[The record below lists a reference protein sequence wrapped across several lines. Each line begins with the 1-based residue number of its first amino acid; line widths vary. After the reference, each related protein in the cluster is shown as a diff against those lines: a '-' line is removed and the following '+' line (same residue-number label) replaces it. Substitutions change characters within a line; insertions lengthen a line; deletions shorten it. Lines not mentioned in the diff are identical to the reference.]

1 MNIISRIHRF
11 IPRRCCAEL
20 KAICYSHTIG
30 DNNKKVEAIREVLT
44 RYEIPFAELSP
55 GTNRYG
61 IKIDGYVFKIAMDK
75 DGIRDNRIEF
85 AMSEEIQPYVS
96 KTYECNDILIVSEY
110 VTHMSKEEFQA
121 NEEVIK
127 GILSQLAP
135 SYIFGD
141 IGYTLKN
148 YVNWG
153 YRANGELVILDYGYI
168 YRIMG
173 QEARCNKIHNDKVC
187 GEFLEYNENFTAL
200 VCPKCHAK
208 YSYMD
213 IRKRIDLSFENKYV
227 DTFIKDAYLMTSES
241 AAVDDD
247 DDVIDNNDE
256 PITEVKEEY
265 IEKEESS
272 VFDGCETIDDIIAK
286 TDEILARGRAMREN
300 PDQMREEL
308 AEDCCCMESYE
319 EDYDSDI
326 DCAVSEY
333 EDVIY
338 SDDTFQLAYIGNT
351 PVLYTEERYTN
362 PIIGLPKDMTSYHIR
377 LKEGLNEWESLES
390 NVFSSFGGTIICDSC
405 GIVDITKG
413 YEITEEE
420 MTIDEFMKFC
430 NNTIINEPSQSSNE
444 YESIYDFDDD
454 EPDNIIIEGDS
465 AVIDCDVS
473 DETEDESDDDDNEEV
488 NEEPFDSAVI
498 DCDVSDETEDESDDD
513 DNEEVNDEPF
523 DSVVIDSDAL
533 DEDTSDNEEI
543 YEPYDETSEEEIT
556 EEEESDT
563 CVDVDESISTHPPDI
578 SESDDNE
585 YYTDPDE
592 EYLRNELT
600 VDNDNETEETSSNDI
615 NVHWSEAD
623 DVSDDRNELLRQIA
637 EEEEEEE
644 RKLKKN
650 NYYKRN
656 KRW

>member
-85 AMSEEIQPYVS
+85 AMSEELQPYVT
-96 KTYECNDILIVSEY
+96 KTYECNDIMIVSEY

-213 IRKRIDLSFENKYV
+213 IRKRIDLSFEDKYV
-227 DTFIKDAYLMTSES
+227 DSFIKDAYLMTSES
-241 AAVDDD
+241 ATVDDD
-247 DDVIDNNDE
+247 EVIDDNDE
-256 PITEVKEEY
+256 PTTEVKEEY

-286 TDEILARGRAMREN
+286 TDEILARGRAMREH

-308 AEDCCCMESYE
+308 AKDCCCTESYE
-319 EDYDSDI
+319 EDYDNDI

-338 SDDTFQLAYIGNT
+338 SDDTFKLAYIGNT
-351 PVLYTEERYTN
+351 PILYTEERYTN
-362 PIIGLPKDMTSYHIR
+362 PIGLPKNMESYHVR

-390 NVFSSFGGTIICDSC
+390 NVFSSFGGTVIIVSECDEFEPHT
-405 GIVDITKG
+405 ILIDEIENG
-413 YEITEEE
+413 YEITEQE
-420 MTIDEFMKFC
+420 MTIDEFMKFY
-430 NNTIINEPSQSSNE
+430 NNAIINEPSQSDD

-454 EPDNIIIEGDS
+454 DEDDDSDNIIIEEDS
-465 AVIDCDVS
+465 TVIDCDVS
-473 DETEDESDDDDNEEV
+473 DETEDGDDDDEEST
-488 NEEPFDSAVI
+488 DSVVI
-498 DCDVSDETEDESDDD
+498 DCDVSDDVEV
-513 DNEEVNDEPF
+513 EEPC
-523 DSVVIDSDAL
+523 
-533 DEDTSDNEEI
+533 
-543 YEPYDETSEEEIT
+543 DETSEEEIT
-556 EEEESDT
+556 EEESDNCADT
-563 CVDVDESISTHPPDI
+563 DESISTHPPDA
-578 SESDDNE
+578 SESDDEDDNE

-600 VDNDNETEETSSNDI
+600 EDNDIEVEETSSNEV
-615 NVHWSEAD
+615 NVNWSEPDNA
-623 DVSDDRNELLRQIA
+623 SDDRNELLRQIA